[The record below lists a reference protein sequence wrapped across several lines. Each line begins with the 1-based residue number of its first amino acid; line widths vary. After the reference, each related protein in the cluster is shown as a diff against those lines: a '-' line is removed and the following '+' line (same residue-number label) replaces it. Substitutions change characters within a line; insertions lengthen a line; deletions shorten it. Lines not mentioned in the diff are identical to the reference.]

1 MRSNVCWISE
11 RQKFDEAAGKLED
24 VIFGPPCRRMPI
36 ARSDGKAQP
45 LIERSRG
52 LEIAHGVNDVVK
64 AARLRIHSLSY
75 RLVEAG
81 MTMRWVI
88 EGQRAHSV

>member
-1 MRSNVCWISE
+1 MRSNVRGISE
-11 RQKFDEAAGKLED
+11 RQQFDEAAGKLD
-24 VIFGPPCRRMPI
+24 DAIFGPPCRRMPV

-52 LEIAHGVNDVVK
+52 IEVAHGVNDVVK
-64 AARLRIHSLSY
+64 AARLRIHSLSH

-81 MTMRWVI
+81 MIMRWVI
-88 EGQRAHSV
+88 EGQRAHSA